1 MVTTYCKDH
10 LGNKFPNKNAMCEHY
25 DIKYSTFKRR
35 IDKQH
40 MPLKDALTTPVKKR
54 HNGSCKDHLGNEFP
68 STQAMCEHYGIDRNV
83 FDHRIYEKH
92 MPIKDALT
100 KPTRKQHNGPCKD
113 HLGNE
118 FPSQKAMCD
127 YYGINMNTFK
137 GRIENN
143 SSIEEALGIIPYIY
157 FKTKNARITD
167 NLFIKEVKSH
177 QNKMLYAVCIY
188 NDTETL
194 LTHDEIIEI
203 YRHETRN
210 AP

>member
-1 MVTTYCKDH
+1 
-10 LGNKFPNKNAMCEHY
+10 
-25 DIKYSTFKRR
+25 
-35 IDKQH
+35 
-40 MPLKDALTTPVKKR
+40 
-54 HNGSCKDHLGNEFP
+54 
-68 STQAMCEHYGIDRNV
+68 
-83 FDHRIYEKH
+83 
-92 MPIKDALT
+92 
-100 KPTRKQHNGPCKD
+100 
-113 HLGNE
+113 
-118 FPSQKAMCD
+118 
-127 YYGINMNTFK
+127 MNTFK

-157 FKTKNARITD
+157 FKTKNVRITD

-203 YRHETRN
+203 YHHETRN